1 MRIPL
6 LLVAAALSMALI
18 SSEAFGMAWG
28 DSRHR
33 RGTGP
38 SGGAGEGSEGSGYNA
53 GLPEPSS
60 LHAIASGL
68 ILLGGAGWLLRRK

>member
-1 MRIPL
+1 MKIPL
-6 LLVAAALSMALI
+6 LLVTAALSMALI
-18 SSEAFGMAWG
+18 TSEAFGMAWG

-33 RGTGP
+33 RGTVP
-38 SGGAGEGSEGSGYNA
+38 NGGGGEGSGYNA

-68 ILLGGAGWLLRRK
+68 ALLGGAGWLLRRK

>member
-1 MRIPL
+1 MRVPL
-6 LLVAAALSMALI
+6 LLVIAALSMALI
-18 SSEAFGMAWG
+18 TSEAFGMAWG

-33 RGTGP
+33 RGTVQIEGA
-38 SGGAGEGSEGSGYNA
+38 SGGSGYNA

-68 ILLGGAGWLLRRK
+68 ALLGGAGWLLRRK